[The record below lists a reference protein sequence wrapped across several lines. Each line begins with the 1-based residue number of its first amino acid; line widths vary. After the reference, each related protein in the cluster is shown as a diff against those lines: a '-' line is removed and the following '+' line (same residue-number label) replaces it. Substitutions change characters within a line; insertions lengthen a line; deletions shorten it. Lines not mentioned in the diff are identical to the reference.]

1 MKERADQS
9 GREQEASQKAGEG
22 KEEGG
27 VWRGWA
33 GHGAGKYMA
42 GQGTVGRAWQG

>member
-9 GREQEASQKAGEG
+9 GREQRAGRKAGEG

-33 GHGAGKYMA
+33 GRRAGKYVA
-42 GQGTVGRAWQG
+42 GQGTVV